1 MLGRTALLIG
11 ASLIGMATLKKE
23 TKDLI
28 RNKVSDGLVRMA
40 NAVKPKEEVVPDQ
53 NEFIRTL
60 FQLN

>member
-1 MLGRTALLIG
+1 MLGRTTLLLGAGLIG
-11 ASLIGMATLKKE
+11 VFTLKKE

-28 RNKVSDGLVRMA
+28 RSKVSAGLVKMA
-40 NAVKPKEEVVPDQ
+40 DAVKPKEEVVPDQ